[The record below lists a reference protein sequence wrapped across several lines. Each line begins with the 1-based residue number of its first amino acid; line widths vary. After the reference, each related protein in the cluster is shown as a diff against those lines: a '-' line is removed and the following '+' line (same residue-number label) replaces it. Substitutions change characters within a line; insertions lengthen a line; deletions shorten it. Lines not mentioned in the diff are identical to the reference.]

1 MIGHAIHNKRLPLI
15 LTNQNDSVTER
26 YTMVFDTPGKITDR
40 IWLVGRRES
49 CAYLVGGGNE
59 YALLGGAMAYVAPD
73 VLEQVN
79 AFGIDEQN
87 IRRIVILHSH
97 FDHCGMVP
105 FLKRRWPWATVTASQ
120 KSQDLLRKQKVIDS
134 IEMLNQA
141 MIAQNGIAGPEGTYD
156 LHFSGIKV
164 EAVVGDGDVL
174 ACSDLSLE
182 ILEVP
187 GHSSCSIAVYIPE
200 EKALF
205 ASDAGGIPFGDRIF
219 TAANAN
225 FDLYQQSLEKMAA
238 KDVDIHLAEH
248 YGALS
253 GEKGQQFLKKAIAAA
268 AETRRSLEETYA
280 ETGDVAKTT
289 QVLTDKIMGD
299 APVGFLPREV
309 VAIVAGQMVN
319 FIAKSKSPS
328 A

>member
-1 MIGHAIHNKRLPLI
+1 
-15 LTNQNDSVTER
+15 
-26 YTMVFDTPGKITDR
+26 MVFDTPGKITDR

-59 YALLGGAMAYVAPD
+59 YALLGGAMAYVVPD
-73 VLEQVN
+73 VLEQLV
-79 AFGIDEQN
+79 AFGVDEKK

-120 KSQDLLRKQKVIDS
+120 KSQDLLRKPKVIDS
-134 IEMLNQA
+134 IERLNQA
-141 MIAQNGIAGPEGTYD
+141 MIAQNGLNEKGQTLD
-156 LHFSGIKV
+156 LRFSGIEV
-164 EAVVGDGDVL
+164 EAVVGDGGIL
-174 ACSDLSLE
+174 SCSDLSLE

-187 GHSSCSIAVYIPE
+187 GHSSCSIAIYIPE

-225 FDLYQQSLEKMAA
+225 FDRYQQSLEKMAA
-238 KDVDIHLAEH
+238 KDVAIHLAEH
-248 YGALS
+248 YGARS
-253 GEKGQQFLKKAIAAA
+253 GKQGRRFLKDAMAAA
-268 AETRRSLEETYA
+268 AETRQALEAAYDK
-280 ETGDVAKTT
+280 TGDVAKTT
-289 QVLTDKIMGD
+289 VVITDRIMAD
-299 APVGFLPREV
+299 APDGFLPREV
-309 VAIVAGQMVN
+309 VAIVAGQMAN

-328 A
+328 AKL